1 MEREVLCAEKVIAET
16 KCKTLQQRLETEG
29 KELLLMQD
37 KITSLETDK
46 RELTEAL
53 ESAKNATAAIQAM
66 HERSAARESQKNLK
80 KRSKGQKSVCPWK
93 YGCLVYT
100 RRNGSVKFG
109 WEKK

>member
-1 MEREVLCAEKVIAET
+1 MEVPNELFKEKDSEEKMEREVLCAEKVILET

-66 HERSAARESQKNLK
+66 HER
-80 KRSKGQKSVCPWK
+80 VWK
-93 YGCLVYT
+93 FFVVIIGMYLL
-100 RRNGSVKFG
+100 
-109 WEKK
+109 

>member
-1 MEREVLCAEKVIAET
+1 MELPNELFKEKDSEEKMEREVLCAEKVIAQT

-29 KELLLMQD
+29 NELLLMQD

-66 HERSAARESQKNLK
+66 HER
-80 KRSKGQKSVCPWK
+80 VWK
-93 YGCLVYT
+93 FFVVIIGMY
-100 RRNGSVKFG
+100 
-109 WEKK
+109 